1 MEPKMCRIPIQA
13 KYEII
18 DGEAVMVSA
27 EWADIP
33 AVDIALYLIQK
44 LGPNFW
50 EKEREAI
57 T

>member
-1 MEPKMCRIPIQA
+1 MEPKMRRIPIQA

-33 AVDIALYLIQK
+33 ADDIALYLIQK